1 MEQTQTRLINLPVIG
16 RVQHGEKLKNKVTEY
31 GYFIAKSDDA
41 YMKKF
46 LDKFDE
52 EYKGKQNIEI
62 EFFDEERYQLNMQD
76 IIKEEKHVDVHENLT
91 KQL

>member
-62 EFFDEERYQLNMQD
+62 EFFDEININVFNIQHQIFNY
-76 IIKEEKHVDVHENLT
+76 KC
-91 KQL
+91 